1 MGQSDNPP
9 CPSSALL
16 INYAGPLP
24 ISLLVDPSARG
35 ARSPS
40 SAATPV
46 WARESRLPLVLGF
59 PRNQLSRRRPTSAFP
74 WPGRDPLALRGLPG
88 GRCAEDHPCLAALG
102 ARDQGTVGG
111 SQRWAKGNKGG
122 AMPLPPGRA
131 EQGEIGP
138 RSSAGGGSSGSET
151 LGRRWGNKR
160 KTREGNYLV
169 KVTGWFAGNAWPG
182 CSQQSFPHQNVV
194 LTQRWGRKRRR

>member
-111 SQRWAKGNKGG
+111 ANGGQRGTREAPCLGRLAEQSREKSDLGAQLVVAAPAVRPSGVDGEIKGKLERETSWSRSLAGLL
-122 AMPLPPGRA
+122 AMPGRDA
-131 EQGEIGP
+131 ANSPSHI
-138 RSSAGGGSSGSET
+138 
-151 LGRRWGNKR
+151 KM
-160 KTREGNYLV
+160 
-169 KVTGWFAGNAWPG
+169 WF
-182 CSQQSFPHQNVV
+182 
-194 LTQRWGRKRRR
+194 